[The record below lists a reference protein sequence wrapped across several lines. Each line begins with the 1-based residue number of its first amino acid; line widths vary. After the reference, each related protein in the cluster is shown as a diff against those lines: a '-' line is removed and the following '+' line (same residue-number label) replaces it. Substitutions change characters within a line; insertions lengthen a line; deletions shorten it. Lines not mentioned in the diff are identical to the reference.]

1 MAIYTERT
9 IKVNNNKASM
19 DKDIYVYRG
28 NRNIEIEFSVVEHLF
43 KFRDVNLIERISPS
57 HAYVTLLTPQMKQ
70 VSTGKAAIENNKI
83 KLTITSA
90 MIDEKTEVGDYAIVI
105 DLYDE
110 DGDAV
115 VTIPPVENQLHV
127 LDRMTEIKDIPDE
140 LRFQFDEQTGN
151 LNVVNIDLT
160 YTGDGEIRTIEG
172 IPVSDDKAR
181 RIMADL
187 QETVTEF
194 SSNFDPALAD
204 IAKAKE
210 DIVRIDGIVTEL
222 SDNGYSQIKANMN
235 QTQIQNVLNNG
246 GLILWRSG
254 TYNLTAGLNL
264 VSNTRI
270 LAETRVELVL
280 SGGNAI
286 SLNDISDVH
295 VDGNLILNGAGFSIS
310 NSKDVVV
317 NNLCVSSAENGLVIV
332 GGDNVVINNLIT
344 QECTTA
350 GCRISNASSAMN
362 IILDNHIDI
371 QSTKALDVLTASDVG
386 LAGIIRVIKPFYEV
400 SEEVSEPCIKLN
412 NSINAPKVI
421 IDRAI
426 IQANVNKDII
436 VSIIKEDDNTQKL
449 GNIEIV
455 EPNLMGEGEVGTFI
469 KVNNTKSSG
478 NIARIKLIR
487 PEQHVNGEAVI
498 NIVDNVAEN
507 RSVYLDLDG
516 FGVRVVSK
524 DITLSNDICSMYIL
538 PSESESNRIINLDN
552 APINFECEFVN
563 KSLTRVMN
571 ISATNI
577 DNKNKIELKYNDYMR
592 IKHLGEGRW
601 TILDEN
607 FKNKLQYI
615 NSLDGTLSI
624 INARYLCTTLNSDT
638 TFKLPDISDDLAEI
652 HLFVKPTDSISITYP
667 EGMKW
672 TSKEPVIEEGV
683 YEFILTK
690 ADGVW
695 LIGCVSYV

>member
-28 NRNIEIEFSVVEHLF
+28 NRNIDIEFSVVEHLF

-70 VSTGKAAIENNKI
+70 VSTGKGVIEDNKI

-90 MIDEKTEVGDYAIVI
+90 MIDEKTEIGDYAIVI

-110 DGDAV
+110 DGDAL

-151 LNVVNIDLT
+151 LNVTNIDLT

-187 QETVTEF
+187 QETVNEF

-204 IAKAKE
+204 IAKAKD

-350 GCRISNASSAMN
+350 GCRISNGSTATN
-362 IILDNHIDI
+362 VILDNHVDI
-371 QSTKALDVLTASDVG
+371 QSAKALDVLTASNTA
-386 LAGIIRVIKPFYEV
+386 LAGRVHIIKPFYEV
-400 SEEVSEPCIKLN
+400 SDGSEPCMKIN
-412 NSINAPKVI
+412 NSINAPRLI
-421 IDRAI
+421 IDKAN
-426 IQANVNKDII
+426 IQANVNKDVII
-436 VSIIKEDDNTQKL
+436 SIIKEDDNTQKL
-449 GNIEIV
+449 GNVEIL
-455 EPNLMGEGEVGTFI
+455 EPHLMGEGTVGAFI
-469 KVNNTKSSG
+469 KVENTRSPGNVAKIKIVKPERNVNGSAAIRFVDSISNNRSIIIDANNDIIRELSG
-478 NIARIKLIR
+478 N
-487 PEQHVNGEAVI
+487 VNIG
-498 NIVDNVAEN
+498 D
-507 RSVYLDLDG
+507 DL
-516 FGVRVVSK
+516 
-524 DITLSNDICSMYIL
+524 CSMYML
-538 PSESESNRIINLDN
+538 PSTAGVNANINLNN
-552 APINFECEFVN
+552 APVNFVCEFVN
-563 KSLTRVMN
+563 NSTSKAIN
-571 ISATNI
+571 ISGSIDKKTNV
-577 DNKNKIELKYNDYMR
+577 ELKYNDYMK
-592 IKHLGEGRW
+592 IKHLGGGNW

-607 FKNKLQYI
+607 FKNKMI
-615 NSLDGTLSI
+615 TITPTDGLLNV
-624 INARYLCTTLNSDT
+624 INARYLDVQLNTEVTMSLPNVSDN
-638 TFKLPDISDDLAEI
+638 LSEI
-652 HLFVKPTDSISITYP
+652 HLFVRVQGDGSIVYP
-667 EGMKW
+667 ETIKW
-672 TSKEPVIEEGV
+672 TNKEPTFSEEGV
-683 YEFILTK
+683 YELILTYVK
-690 ADGVW
+690 GIW
-695 LIGCVSYV
+695 LIGCVSYE

>member
-1 MAIYTERT
+1 MAIYTERV
-9 IKVNNNKASM
+9 IKVNNNKATM

-43 KFRDVNLIERISPS
+43 KFRDVDLIERISPS

-70 VSTGKAAIENNKI
+70 VSTGKGVIENNKI
-83 KLTITSA
+83 KLVITSA

-110 DGDAV
+110 QGDAL

-151 LNVVNIDLT
+151 LNVTNIDLT

-187 QETVTEF
+187 QVTVNQF
-194 SSNFDPALAD
+194 SSDFNPALTD

-286 SLNDISDVH
+286 SLNGISDVH

-317 NNLCVSSAENGLVIV
+317 NNLCVNAAENGLVIV
-332 GGDNVVINNLIT
+332 GGDSVVINNLIT
-344 QECTTA
+344 QSCTAA
-350 GCRISNASSAMN
+350 GCRISNGSTAMN
-362 IILDNHIDI
+362 VILDNHVDI
-371 QSTKALDVLTASDVG
+371 QSAKALHVLTASDTA
-386 LAGIIRVIKPFYEV
+386 LAGRVHIIKPFYEV
-400 SEEVSEPCIKLN
+400 ADGSEPCMKIN
-412 NSINAPKVI
+412 NSINAPRLI
-421 IDRAI
+421 IDKAN

-436 VSIIKEDDNTQKL
+436 ISIVKEDNNAQKL
-449 GNIEIV
+449 GNVEIL
-455 EPNLMGEGEVGTFI
+455 EPHLMGGGTVGTFI
-469 KVNNTKSSG
+469 KVENTISAGNVAKIKIVKPERSANGSAAIRVVDSISNNRSIIIDADNTIIRELSG
-478 NIARIKLIR
+478 N
-487 PEQHVNGEAVI
+487 VNIG
-498 NIVDNVAEN
+498 D
-507 RSVYLDLDG
+507 DL
-516 FGVRVVSK
+516 
-524 DITLSNDICSMYIL
+524 CSMYML
-538 PSESESNRIINLDN
+538 PSEAGVNANVNLNN
-552 APINFECEFVN
+552 APVNFVCEFVN
-563 KSLTRVMN
+563 NSTSKVINVSG
-571 ISATNI
+571 SI
-577 DNKNKIELKYNDYMR
+577 DGKTKVELKYNDYMK
-592 IKHLGEGRW
+592 IKHLGGGNW

-607 FKNKLQYI
+607 FKNKMITIYPSGS
-615 NSLDGTLSI
+615 SLNI
-624 INARYLCTTLNSDT
+624 INARYLRAQIETEVTMV
-638 TFKLPDISDDLAEI
+638 LPSITENLSEI
-652 HLFVKPTDSISITYP
+652 HVFMNVVGAGAITYP
-667 EGMKW
+667 ENIKW
-672 TSKEPVIEEGV
+672 TNKEPDFTETGL
-683 YEFILTK
+683 YELILTYV
-690 ADGVW
+690 GGLW
-695 LIGCVSYV
+695 LIGCVSYE

>member
-1 MAIYTERT
+1 MAIYTERV
-9 IKVNNNKASM
+9 IKVNNNKATM

-43 KFRDVNLIERISPS
+43 KFRDVDLIERISPS

-70 VSTGKAAIENNKI
+70 VSTGKGVIENNKI
-83 KLTITSA
+83 KLVITSA

-110 DGDAV
+110 QGDAL

-151 LNVVNIDLT
+151 LNVTNIDLT

-187 QETVTEF
+187 QVTVNQF
-194 SSNFDPALAD
+194 SSDFNPALTD

-222 SDNGYSQIKANMN
+222 SDNGYSQIKSNMN

-286 SLNDISDVH
+286 SLNGISDVH

-310 NSKDVVV
+310 NCKDVVV
-317 NNLCVSSAENGLVIV
+317 NNLCVNAAENGLVIV
-332 GGDNVVINNLIT
+332 GGDSVVINNLIT
-344 QECTTA
+344 QSCTAA
-350 GCRISNASSAMN
+350 GCRISNGSTAMN
-362 IILDNHIDI
+362 VILDNHVDI
-371 QSTKALDVLTASDVG
+371 QSVKALHVLTASDTA
-386 LAGIIRVIKPFYEV
+386 LAGRVHIIKPFYEV
-400 SEEVSEPCIKLN
+400 AEGSAPCMKIN
-412 NSINAPKVI
+412 NSINAPRLI
-421 IDRAI
+421 IDKAN

-436 VSIIKEDDNTQKL
+436 ISIVKEDNNAQKL
-449 GNIEIV
+449 GNVEIL
-455 EPNLMGEGEVGTFI
+455 EPHLMGGGTVGTFI
-469 KVNNTKSSG
+469 KVENTISAGNVAKIKIVKPERSANGSAAIRVVDSISDNRSIIIDADNTIIRELSG
-478 NIARIKLIR
+478 N
-487 PEQHVNGEAVI
+487 VNIG
-498 NIVDNVAEN
+498 D
-507 RSVYLDLDG
+507 DL
-516 FGVRVVSK
+516 
-524 DITLSNDICSMYIL
+524 CSMYML
-538 PSESESNRIINLDN
+538 PSEAGVNANVNLNN
-552 APINFECEFVN
+552 APVNFVCEFVN
-563 KSLTRVMN
+563 KSSNKVIN
-571 ISATNI
+571 VSGSI
-577 DNKNKIELKYNDYMR
+577 DGKTKVELKYNDFMK
-592 IKHLGEGRW
+592 IKHLGGGSW

-607 FKNKLQYI
+607 FKNKMITIYPSGS
-615 NSLDGTLSI
+615 SLNI
-624 INARYLCTTLNSDT
+624 INARYLRAQIETEVTMV
-638 TFKLPDISDDLAEI
+638 LPSITENLSEI
-652 HLFVKPTDSISITYP
+652 HVFMNVVGAGAITYP
-667 EGMKW
+667 ENVKW
-672 TSKEPVIEEGV
+672 TNKEPDFTETGL
-683 YEFILTK
+683 YELILTYV
-690 ADGVW
+690 GGLW
-695 LIGCVSYV
+695 LIGCVSYE

>member
-1 MAIYTERT
+1 MAIYTERV
-9 IKVNNNKASM
+9 IKVNNNKATM

-43 KFRDVNLIERISPS
+43 KFRDVDLIERISPS

-70 VSTGKAAIENNKI
+70 VSTGKGVIENNKI
-83 KLTITSA
+83 KLVITSA

-110 DGDAV
+110 QGDAL

-151 LNVVNIDLT
+151 LNVTNIDLT

-187 QETVTEF
+187 QVTVNQF
-194 SSNFDPALAD
+194 SSDFNPALTD

-222 SDNGYSQIKANMN
+222 SDNGYSQIKSNMN

-280 SGGNAI
+280 AGGNAI
-286 SLNDISDVH
+286 SLNGISDVH

-317 NNLCVSSAENGLVIV
+317 NNLCVNAAENGLVIV
-332 GGDNVVINNLIT
+332 GGDSVVINNLIT
-344 QECTTA
+344 QSCTAA
-350 GCRISNASSAMN
+350 GCRISNGSTAMN
-362 IILDNHIDI
+362 VILDNHVDI
-371 QSTKALDVLTASDVG
+371 QSAKALHVLTASDTA
-386 LAGIIRVIKPFYEV
+386 LAGRVHIIKPFYEV
-400 SEEVSEPCIKLN
+400 AEGSAPCMKIN
-412 NSINAPKVI
+412 NSINAPRLI
-421 IDRAI
+421 IDKAN
-426 IQANVNKDII
+426 IQANVNKNII
-436 VSIIKEDDNTQKL
+436 ISICKEDSNTQKL
-449 GNIEIV
+449 GNIEIL
-455 EPNLMGEGEVGTFI
+455 EPHLMGGGTVGTFI
-469 KVNNTKSSG
+469 KVENTISAGNVAKIKIVKPERSANGSAAISVVDSISDNRSIIIDANNDIIRELSG
-478 NIARIKLIR
+478 N
-487 PEQHVNGEAVI
+487 VNIG
-498 NIVDNVAEN
+498 D
-507 RSVYLDLDG
+507 DL
-516 FGVRVVSK
+516 
-524 DITLSNDICSMYIL
+524 CSMYML
-538 PSESESNRIINLDN
+538 PSEAGANANVNLNN
-552 APINFECEFVN
+552 APVNFVCEFVN
-563 KSLTRVMN
+563 NSLNKVIN
-571 ISATNI
+571 VSGSI
-577 DNKNKIELKYNDYMR
+577 DGKTKIELKCNDYMK
-592 IKHLGEGRW
+592 IKHLGGGNW

-607 FKNKLQYI
+607 FKNKMITIYPSGS
-615 NSLDGTLSI
+615 SLNI
-624 INARYLCTTLNSDT
+624 INARYLRAQIETEVTMV
-638 TFKLPDISDDLAEI
+638 LPSITENLSEI
-652 HLFVKPTDSISITYP
+652 HVFMNVVGAGAITYP
-667 EGMKW
+667 ENVKW
-672 TSKEPVIEEGV
+672 TNKEPDFTETGL
-683 YEFILTK
+683 YELILTYV
-690 ADGVW
+690 GGLW
-695 LIGCVSYV
+695 LIGCVSYE

>member
-1 MAIYTERT
+1 MAIYTERV
-9 IKVNNNKASM
+9 IKVNNNKATM

-43 KFRDVNLIERISPS
+43 KFRDVDLIERISPS

-70 VSTGKAAIENNKI
+70 VSTGKGVIENNKI
-83 KLTITSA
+83 KLVITSA

-110 DGDAV
+110 QGDAL

-151 LNVVNIDLT
+151 LNVTNIDLT

-187 QETVTEF
+187 QVTVNQF
-194 SSNFDPALAD
+194 SSDFNPALTD

-222 SDNGYSQIKANMN
+222 SDNGYSQIKSNMN

-280 SGGNAI
+280 AGGNAI
-286 SLNDISDVH
+286 SLNGISDVH

-310 NSKDVVV
+310 NCKDVVV
-317 NNLCVSSAENGLVIV
+317 NNLCVNAAENGLVIV
-332 GGDNVVINNLIT
+332 GGDSVVINNLIT
-344 QECTTA
+344 QSCTAA
-350 GCRISNASSAMN
+350 GCRISNGSTAMN
-362 IILDNHIDI
+362 VILDNHVDI
-371 QSTKALDVLTASDVG
+371 QSVKALHVLTASDTA
-386 LAGIIRVIKPFYEV
+386 LAGRVHIIKPFYEV
-400 SEEVSEPCIKLN
+400 AEGSAPCMKIN
-412 NSINAPKVI
+412 NSINAPRLI
-421 IDRAI
+421 IDKAN

-436 VSIIKEDDNTQKL
+436 ISIVKEDNNAQKL
-449 GNIEIV
+449 GNVEIL
-455 EPNLMGEGEVGTFI
+455 EPHLMGGGTVGTFI
-469 KVNNTKSSG
+469 KVENTISAGNVAKIKIVKPERSSNGSAAIRVVDSISNNRSIIIDADNTIIRELSG
-478 NIARIKLIR
+478 N
-487 PEQHVNGEAVI
+487 VNIG
-498 NIVDNVAEN
+498 D
-507 RSVYLDLDG
+507 DL
-516 FGVRVVSK
+516 
-524 DITLSNDICSMYIL
+524 CSMYML
-538 PSESESNRIINLDN
+538 PSEAGVNANVNLNN
-552 APINFECEFVN
+552 APVNFVCEFVN
-563 KSLTRVMN
+563 NSLNKVIN
-571 ISATNI
+571 VSGSI
-577 DNKNKIELKYNDYMR
+577 DGKTKVELKYNDYMK
-592 IKHLGEGRW
+592 IKHLGGGSW

-607 FKNKLQYI
+607 FKNKMITIYPSGS
-615 NSLDGTLSI
+615 SLNI
-624 INARYLCTTLNSDT
+624 INARYLRAQIETEVTMV
-638 TFKLPDISDDLAEI
+638 LPSITENLSEI
-652 HLFVKPTDSISITYP
+652 HVFMNVVGAGAITYP
-667 EGMKW
+667 ENVKW
-672 TSKEPVIEEGV
+672 TNKEPDFTETGL
-683 YEFILTK
+683 YELILTYV
-690 ADGVW
+690 GGLW
-695 LIGCVSYV
+695 LIGCVSYE

>member
-1 MAIYTERT
+1 
-9 IKVNNNKASM
+9 M

-28 NRNIEIEFSVVEHLF
+28 NRNIDIEFSVVEHLF

-70 VSTGKAAIENNKI
+70 VSTGKGVIEDNKI

-90 MIDEKTEVGDYAIVI
+90 MIDEKTEIGDYAIVI

-110 DGDAV
+110 DGDAL

-151 LNVVNIDLT
+151 LNVTNIDLT

-181 RIMADL
+181 KIMADL
-187 QETVTEF
+187 QETVNEF

-204 IAKAKE
+204 IAKAKN

-235 QTQIQNVLNNG
+235 QTQIQNALNNG

-286 SLNDISDVH
+286 SLNGISDVH

-350 GCRISNASSAMN
+350 GCRISNGSTATN
-362 IILDNHIDI
+362 VILDNHVDI
-371 QSTKALDVLTASDVG
+371 QSAKALDVLTASNTA
-386 LAGIIRVIKPFYEV
+386 LAGRVHIIKPFYEV
-400 SEEVSEPCIKLN
+400 SDGSEPCMKIN
-412 NSINAPKVI
+412 NSINAPRLI
-421 IDRAI
+421 IDKAN
-426 IQANVNKDII
+426 IQANANKDVII
-436 VSIIKEDDNTQKL
+436 SIIKEDDNTQKL
-449 GNIEIV
+449 GNVEIL
-455 EPNLMGEGEVGTFI
+455 EPHLMGEGAVGTFI
-469 KVNNTKSSG
+469 RVNNTKISGDVAKIKIIKPRYASSVTANVVVVGDISSNKSVIIELDPDCEKEVSSSG
-478 NIARIKLIR
+478 SLNTDIRSLYVLPAGTAKNIT
-487 PEQHVNGEAVI
+487 
-498 NIVDNVAEN
+498 
-507 RSVYLDLDG
+507 
-516 FGVRVVSK
+516 
-524 DITLSNDICSMYIL
+524 ITLTG
-538 PSESESNRIINLDN
+538 
-552 APINFECEFVN
+552 APVNHVCEFVN
-563 KSLTRVMN
+563 KATSYSLLLN
-571 ISATNI
+571 AGSI
-577 DNKNKIELKYNDYMR
+577 DNKTELLELKYNDYVKL
-592 IKHLGEGRW
+592 KHMGSDIW
-601 TILDEN
+601 VILDEN
-607 FKNKLQYI
+607 FKNKII
-615 NSLDGTLSI
+615 NIYPLSGNLNVP
-624 INARYLCTTLNSDT
+624 NARYLYANIINET
-638 TFKLPDISDDLAEI
+638 KIVLPSTQAIFTEI
-652 HLFVKPTDSISITYP
+652 HLFVTVQEQGALTYP
-667 EGMKW
+667 ENVKW
-672 TSKEPVIEEGV
+672 TQSEPEMDSEGV
-683 YEFILTK
+683 YEFIFTK
-690 ADGVW
+690 VNSNW

>member
-1 MAIYTERT
+1 MAIYTERV
-9 IKVNNNKASM
+9 IKVNNNKATM

-43 KFRDVNLIERISPS
+43 KFRDVDLIERISPS

-70 VSTGKAAIENNKI
+70 VSTGKGVIENNKI
-83 KLTITSA
+83 KLVITSA

-110 DGDAV
+110 DGDAL

-140 LRFQFDEQTGN
+140 LRFQFDEQTGD
-151 LNVVNIDLT
+151 LNVTNIELT
-160 YTGDGEIRTIEG
+160 YTGSGEIRTIEG

-181 RIMADL
+181 KIMADL
-187 QETVTEF
+187 QETVNEF

-204 IAKAKE
+204 IAKTKD

-222 SDNGYSQIKANMN
+222 SDNGYSQIKSNMN

-286 SLNDISDVH
+286 SLNGISDVH

-310 NSKDVVV
+310 NSTDVVV

-344 QECTTA
+344 QECTAA
-350 GCRISNASSAMN
+350 GCRISNGSTAMN
-362 IILDNHIDI
+362 VILDNHVDI
-371 QSTKALDVLTASDVG
+371 QSVKALHVLTASDTA
-386 LAGIIRVIKPFYEV
+386 LAGRVHIIKPFYEV
-400 SEEVSEPCIKLN
+400 AEGSAPCMKIN
-412 NSINAPKVI
+412 NSINAPRLI
-421 IDRAI
+421 IDKAN

-436 VSIIKEDDNTQKL
+436 ISIVKEDNNAQKL
-449 GNIEIV
+449 GNIEIL
-455 EPNLMGEGEVGTFI
+455 EPHLMGGGAVGTFI
-469 KVNNTKSSG
+469 KVENTISAGNVAKIKIVKPERSANGSAAIRVVDSISNNRSIIIDADNTIIRELSG
-478 NIARIKLIR
+478 N
-487 PEQHVNGEAVI
+487 VNIG
-498 NIVDNVAEN
+498 D
-507 RSVYLDLDG
+507 DL
-516 FGVRVVSK
+516 
-524 DITLSNDICSMYIL
+524 CSMYML
-538 PSESESNRIINLDN
+538 PSEAGVNANVNLNN
-552 APINFECEFVN
+552 APVNFVCEFVN
-563 KSLTRVMN
+563 NSLNKVIN
-571 ISATNI
+571 VSGSI
-577 DNKNKIELKYNDYMR
+577 DGKTKVELKYNDYMK
-592 IKHLGEGRW
+592 IKHLGGGSW

-607 FKNKLQYI
+607 FKNKMITIYPSGS
-615 NSLDGTLSI
+615 SLNI
-624 INARYLCTTLNSDT
+624 INARYLRAQIETEVTMV
-638 TFKLPDISDDLAEI
+638 LPSITENLSEI
-652 HLFVKPTDSISITYP
+652 HVFMNVVGAGAITYP
-667 EGMKW
+667 ENVKW
-672 TSKEPVIEEGV
+672 TNKEPDFTESGL
-683 YEFILTK
+683 YELILTYV
-690 ADGVW
+690 GGLW
-695 LIGCVSYV
+695 LIGCVSYE